1 MLDIRSIG
9 LKYVKPNAIWI
20 APFLEA
26 KASWY
31 CPLGIYNKSPG
42 FNVTWSINFPAL
54 LSLSSGLILKTGW
67 LIGQF
72 SISFY
77 DGNTNELFL
86 IRDRLGQKP
95 LFYTHNNNEIV
106 FGSNLKSLVLMN
118 KEYVIDSNSLGEFL
132 DLGVVTSPKTIF
144 KNFYKLQPSEFI
156 IFDLNTY
163 QVKTQIKRGCWC
175 WYC

>member
-1 MLDIRSIG
+1 MFNGEIYNHSELRI
-9 LKYVKPNAIWI
+9 Y
-20 APFLEA
+20 LEQ
-26 KASWY
+26 KGIKFYSDHSDTEVLLNGFSY
-31 CPLGIYNKSPG
+31 LGINFVNK
-42 FNVTWSINFPAL
+42 
-54 LSLSSGLILKTGW
+54 

-95 LFYTHNNNEIV
+95 LFYTYNNNEIV

-132 DLGVVTSPKTIF
+132 I
-144 KNFYKLQPSEFI
+144 
-156 IFDLNTY
+156 
-163 QVKTQIKRGCWC
+163 
-175 WYC
+175 